1 MRVLRVEYVE
11 ERNGRLFM
19 GDGSQQKQMNHAMSD
34 KAFFPGWRE
43 VMSILGFDI
52 TYEQEQSE
60 TTELDHCRGRRKGLL
75 GIKLRRRFLVGH
87 RAKQN
92 GRRASGLYTPVAG
105 WGLCAQ
111 TGCLDQLGTS
121 RSGQQESTSGED

>member
-1 MRVLRVEYVE
+1 
-11 ERNGRLFM
+11 M

-52 TYEQEQSE
+52 KCEQEQSE
-60 TTELDHCRGRRKGLL
+60 IIELDHCRGKRKGLL
-75 GIKLRRRFLVGH
+75 GIKLPRLFLTGR

-92 GRRASGLYTPVAG
+92 GRRAGGFYMPVAG

-121 RSGQQESTSGED
+121 GSGQQESTSGED